1 MDKVLIEVV
10 VPASNKSYDVFI
22 TPTSKLRDITAL
34 LSSSLS
40 DMSNGKFRA
49 DETTVLCDAKTGNI
63 LNINLS
69 VYELDIKN
77 GSKLMLI

>member
-10 VPASNKSYDVFI
+10 VPVSNKSYDVFI

-34 LSSSLS
+34 LSNALT
-40 DMSNGKFRA
+40 DMSNGKFHA
-49 DETTVLCDAKTGNI
+49 DESTILCDAKTGNI
-63 LNINLS
+63 FNINLS

-77 GSKLMLI
+77 GSKLMMI